1 MAEIVLREVEKV
13 FETSGKSFRAL
24 AGVDLA
30 VAEREFVAIVGA
42 SGCGKTTLLNLVAGF
57 EHPTRGEVMV
67 DGKPVSAPGPDRGVV
82 FQHSALFPW
91 LTVRENVVFGLRLA
105 ANRHRRVPPAR
116 VDELIRTVGLEQFV
130 DALPVQLSG
139 GMRQRAAIAAVL
151 IIDPGVLLMDEPFG
165 ALDALTRS
173 VMQDFVLQLWEEN
186 RKTVVLVTHDI
197 TEAIYLSDR
206 VVVMTS
212 QPGRIREVIP
222 VKLRRPRTLD
232 VQSTPQFNAI
242 REHVTR
248 LLRAE
253 ASDSEIGL

>member
-1 MAEIVLREVEKV
+1 VAEIVLRGVEKEY
-13 FETSGKSFRAL
+13 ETSERRIPAL
-24 AGVDLA
+24 AGVDLS

-57 EHPTRGEVMV
+57 EHPTRGDVTV

-91 LTVRENVVFGLRLA
+91 LTVRENVAFGLRLA
-105 ANRHRRVPPAR
+105 ANRHRQVPPER
-116 VDELIRTVGLEQFV
+116 IDDMIRKVGLERFAN
-130 DALPVQLSG
+130 ALPAQLSG
-139 GMRQRAAIAAVL
+139 GMRQRAAIASVL
-151 IIDPGVLLMDEPFG
+151 IIDPAVLLMDEPFG

-173 VMQDFVLQLWEEN
+173 VMQDFVLQLWEDN

-212 QPGRIREVIP
+212 HPGTIHEVIP
-222 VKLRRPRTLD
+222 VKLSRPRTLD
-232 VQSTPQFNAI
+232 VQSTPQFNEI

-248 LLRAE
+248 MLRVETA
-253 ASDSEIGL
+253 A